1 MNMLVPLEFDM
12 CELTIIGE
20 AFLWHQ
26 IRAII
31 SVLFLVGQEKES
43 TEIFEKLLD
52 IDHCPR

>member
-1 MNMLVPLEFDM
+1 M
-12 CELTIIGE
+12 CELTITGE

-43 TEIFEKLLD
+43 PEIFEKLLD
-52 IDHCPR
+52 INDCPR

>member
-1 MNMLVPLEFDM
+1 M
-12 CELTIIGE
+12 CEFTISGE

-43 TEIFEKLLD
+43 PEIFDKLLD
-52 IDHCPR
+52 IEICSK